1 MMFVF
6 SPKLTKGFGRR
17 STNILSLG
25 VHLNYTRLHWTREK
39 MVLLPLR
46 AKAQCK
52 IKACLQIYASSSCFS
67 SYVFLTS
74 CNFSLNSMERKVRIW
89 GHPSVNDF
97 NQVKRCLP
105 DSALEECSEAER
117 DSDRCLFFFEWL
129 SSSSESDP

>member
-1 MMFVF
+1 MMCMFF
-6 SPKLTKGFGRR
+6 FPKLTKGFGWR
-17 STNILSLG
+17 SIMK
-25 VHLNYTRLHWTREK
+25 HLEFRCSPKLYWTMEK
-39 MVLLPLR
+39 MVLLPLRR

-52 IKACLQIYASSSCFS
+52 IKACLQIYASSSCFF

-89 GHPSVNDF
+89 GHPTVSDL